1 MEPQEAINEFVTS
14 LKESYRERQ
23 LICEEQW
30 PPVRGDRLINLQLV
44 ETDKVEGFSGEGK
57 TKYTPILRNDL
68 FKVEQGKKP
77 VRKLI
82 VEGNAGMGKTTLC
95 TMLVEEWA
103 EDKIFPEFNCV
114 LLLPLRDPT
123 IITASCLSNFLAFY
137 HPDESICDSV
147 VQHLKRTR
155 GKNLLIIADGWDELG
170 KEKQSKQSLFYSLLF
185 GRQLPSASVLLTSR
199 PTASAPLHNLPTV
212 DRLVEVVGFNEENV
226 KQYIESE
233 FEKCPEKASSLI
245 EELESNSVIVS
256 VCSVPLNCAIICN
269 LWHTL
274 KGMLPKTLT
283 ELYTQIVLNIVLH
296 DIRKKSSTPCP
307 ISLSFKSIPDSLQ
320 DVFWKTCEFAYECL
334 SRDQVVFSE
343 EELIPLFPEAQMSTE
358 KCCGLL
364 QCSQSLLPVGHGL
377 SFHFIHLTI
386 QEFLAALHLVTLPSV
401 QILGAAFHTNFWN
414 DRFAMVWKFMFGLG
428 FTRESIC
435 GRKIIHLENRVIDY
449 FISKLSSFA
458 LLLCHCAMESND
470 PIVSNKVANQLNGQ
484 LEGYIGS
491 RARNPYDYAAV
502 FHVLNHTSYCSYV
515 RINLCRCSLRDNQL
529 TELTDILSCAN
540 GKLQVRVL
548 TLFENKL
555 TDKGILDLFTSA
567 PSSFK
572 SLKSLCLNS
581 NGITNVTPLFTACN
595 CLTNLSL
602 SDNPLRV
609 LGVQSLDISVKA
621 GTLACLTDLYLS
633 NTLTNDADINGALLT
648 TFLQSLAS
656 HCPQLRYLDLSR
668 NNLSVPGAY
677 ALGETFPSL
686 TSNRSRF
693 ELDLSGTNLDESIT
707 AFSNIIATKASKQS
721 CSCRLKISHNL
732 LGCDGLLAIFRIL
745 RKKMCHVISLYL

>member
-1 MEPQEAINEFVTS
+1 
-14 LKESYRERQ
+14 
-23 LICEEQW
+23 
-30 PPVRGDRLINLQLV
+30 
-44 ETDKVEGFSGEGK
+44 
-57 TKYTPILRNDL
+57 
-68 FKVEQGKKP
+68 
-77 VRKLI
+77 
-82 VEGNAGMGKTTLC
+82 
-95 TMLVEEWA
+95 
-103 EDKIFPEFNCV
+103 
-114 LLLPLRDPT
+114 
-123 IITASCLSNFLAFY
+123 
-137 HPDESICDSV
+137 
-147 VQHLKRTR
+147 
-155 GKNLLIIADGWDELG
+155 
-170 KEKQSKQSLFYSLLF
+170 
-185 GRQLPSASVLLTSR
+185 
-199 PTASAPLHNLPTV
+199 
-212 DRLVEVVGFNEENV
+212 
-226 KQYIESE
+226 
-233 FEKCPEKASSLI
+233 
-245 EELESNSVIVS
+245 
-256 VCSVPLNCAIICN
+256 
-269 LWHTL
+269 
-274 KGMLPKTLT
+274 
-283 ELYTQIVLNIVLH
+283 
-296 DIRKKSSTPCP
+296 
-307 ISLSFKSIPDSLQ
+307 
-320 DVFWKTCEFAYECL
+320 
-334 SRDQVVFSE
+334 
-343 EELIPLFPEAQMSTE
+343 
-358 KCCGLL
+358 
-364 QCSQSLLPVGHGL
+364 
-377 SFHFIHLTI
+377 
-386 QEFLAALHLVTLPSV
+386 
-401 QILGAAFHTNFWN
+401 
-414 DRFAMVWKFMFGLG
+414 MFGLG

-435 GRKIIHLENRVIDY
+435 GRKIIHLENRVVDY

-502 FHVLNHTSYCSYV
+502 FHVLNHTSYCSNV

-529 TELTDILSCAN
+529 KELTDILSSAN

-572 SLKSLCLNS
+572 SLKSPCLNS

-686 TSNRSRF
+686 TFNRSRF
-693 ELDLSGTNLDESIT
+693 ELDLSGTNLNESIT

-732 LGCDGLLAIFRIL
+732 LGCDGLLAVFRIL
-745 RKKMCHVISLYL
+745 RKKMCHVVSLYLQNIITTDIHYAHTNSLLSDAPALDSSKLSFLSLSNNCFSGSRVILLAECIRICTSLERLLCWRCSLSSPDIINLLTHLKEKGISHMSLREWFLRGNTIDDEGVTALINSLPEVFPSLENINLDDNPVSDEKVIECMKVS